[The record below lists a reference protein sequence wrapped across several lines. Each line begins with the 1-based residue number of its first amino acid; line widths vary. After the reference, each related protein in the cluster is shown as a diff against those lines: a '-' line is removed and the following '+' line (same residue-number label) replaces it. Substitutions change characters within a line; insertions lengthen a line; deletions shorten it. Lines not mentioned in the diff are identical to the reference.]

1 MRLPWRVGRLLS
13 SPQGLLLPYLA
24 LGVGT
29 LSLSLAG
36 MFIRWADAP
45 GVVTGFYRLLF
56 STIILLPFFLSKSI
70 PNIRLTGAS
79 ILPPLVAGLFMAVNF
94 SLWNTSLSFTSVANA
109 SMLGN
114 ISPLWVSFAAWWL
127 FHERLRRKFWS
138 GLSFI
143 ILGTIL
149 IMGIN
154 LVLHPRL
161 GWGDLMAFSASIL
174 YAAYILITRFGRQ
187 NLDSLSY
194 VWLTGASAAF
204 WIWIIITVFRQPL
217 LGYSAQTWL
226 VFISATIVVQILGYL
241 CLSFALGKLP
251 ASIVSPTLNLQP
263 VITMVLAIPLLREI
277 PTLIQVGGGLLILFG
292 VYLINQS
299 NQPSKNVH
307 RPEIDSQYNTIEGR
321 SL

>member
-1 MRLPWRVGRLLS
+1 MIMRVGRLLS